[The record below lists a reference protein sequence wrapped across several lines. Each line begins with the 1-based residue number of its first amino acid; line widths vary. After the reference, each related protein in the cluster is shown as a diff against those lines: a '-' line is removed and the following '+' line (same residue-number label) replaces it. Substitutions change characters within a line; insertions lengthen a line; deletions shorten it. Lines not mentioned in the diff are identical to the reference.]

1 MKQIFKEFYLMSKGD
16 KDPEGKLKDILIRED
31 VVMRLWAPGM
41 ILQFLT
47 TGTYLTVPRNYLC
60 LGIKLFGHSGDRILF
75 ENPPQQDKVDRFI
88 YYLNKLSQ
96 WWVLSYSKVDSKD
109 FLSTVS
115 ELCSIGTADFR
126 EYTKE
131 SFGLNLSYWELC
143 SLNKNLLI

>member
-47 TGTYLTVPRNYLC
+47 TGTSLTVPRSYLC
-60 LGIKLFGHSGDRILF
+60 LGIKLFRHSGDRILF
-75 ENPPQQDKVDRFI
+75 ESPPQQDKVDRFI

-96 WWVLSYSKVDSKD
+96 WWVMSYSKVDSKD

-131 SFGLNLSYWELC
+131 SFNLNLSYWELC